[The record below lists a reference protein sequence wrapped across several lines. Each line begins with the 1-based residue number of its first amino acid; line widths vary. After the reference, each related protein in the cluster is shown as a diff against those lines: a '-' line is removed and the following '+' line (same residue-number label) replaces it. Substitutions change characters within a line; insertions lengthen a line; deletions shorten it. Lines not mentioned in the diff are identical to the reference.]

1 MSEITILTYYQRN
14 RDLVLNKKGYYKSNK
29 ERLKEQVRDK
39 YRSLSEEEEENKKE
53 RILEDRYHNM
63 PEEKNQRLKEYQKE
77 HQNNYHEGK
86 KKIF

>member
-1 MSEITILTYYQRN
+1 MSEITILTYYQKN

-53 RILEDRYHNM
+53 RILED
-63 PEEKNQRLKEYQKE
+63 
-77 HQNNYHEGK
+77 
-86 KKIF
+86 

>member
-39 YRSLSEEEEENKKE
+39 YRSLSEEEENKKE
-53 RILEDRYHNM
+53 RILED
-63 PEEKNQRLKEYQKE
+63 
-77 HQNNYHEGK
+77 
-86 KKIF
+86 